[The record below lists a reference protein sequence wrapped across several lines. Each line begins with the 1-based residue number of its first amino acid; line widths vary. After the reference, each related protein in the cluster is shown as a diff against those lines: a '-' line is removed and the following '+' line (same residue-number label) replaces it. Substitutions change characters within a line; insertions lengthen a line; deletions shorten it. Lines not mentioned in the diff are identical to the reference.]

1 MAKTKTFAEKMLKNL
16 KPTEMYTSYKVIR
29 PSVGSKGA
37 VRFDNRIVKVHK
49 EENEAEKLGIH

>member
-16 KPTEMYTSYKVIR
+16 KTVEMHTAYRVIR
-29 PSVGSKGA
+29 PSIGSKGA

-49 EENEAEKLGIH
+49 EENDLEKLGLN

>member
-16 KPTEMYTSYKVIR
+16 KTVDMYTSYRVIR

-49 EENEAEKLGIH
+49 EENEAEKLGI

>member
-16 KPTEMYTSYKVIR
+16 KPADVHTTYRVIR

-37 VRFDNRIVKVHK
+37 VRFDNRIVRVHK
-49 EENEAEKLGIH
+49 EENEAEKLGY